1 MERRDLLT
9 TALLGAG
16 ATLALG
22 SGKARAAGPAAPD
35 TPSDLKI
42 TRVRVFNPANTSS
55 LNGPIGLSEIV
66 VAVDTNAGITGYGQ
80 GGTPDLLK
88 YAASLLIGQ
97 DPLRIEHHWQ
107 RMYRSSIYPAGREK
121 LTAVGALDCALWD
134 IKGKRLGAPVYQL
147 LGGRTRNHIECY
159 KSYGLLRIDQAREE
173 ARKTMAEGYKA
184 VRAHGVAGENT
195 VFDGRRSIANIV
207 AMCRELREG
216 VGPKGE
222 FIFDAHTRLS
232 LPDAARLCDALQP
245 LDPLFVEDPLH
256 QMDDVTLYQR
266 LRERVNVPLAAGEQ
280 FGEMRDGNLQLVEQ
294 GFIDFLR
301 SSIPNVGGISAFR
314 KIAALCEAHSVVLTP
329 HFTSPISTAAV
340 AHCLIS
346 HGGEALNEA
355 YRPALP
361 AYLNEGAVF
370 REGRLHV
377 TDRPGLG
384 VVFNE
389 QRAQLIATYAQAR
402 PQELYQGES
411 AERPDGSHLYL

>member
-1 MERRDLLT
+1 MKRRDALT
-9 TALLGAG
+9 SLLGAG
-16 ATLALG
+16 AAL
-22 SGKARAAGPAAPD
+22 AAGTVPAAVPP
-35 TPSDLKI
+35 TPAATARSDLKI
-42 TRVRVFNPANTSS
+42 TRVRVFNPANATS
-55 LNGPIGLSEIV
+55 LDGPIGLSEIV
-66 VAVDTNAGITGYGQ
+66 VAVDTNAGITGFGQ
-80 GGTPDLLK
+80 GGTADLLK
-88 YAASLLIGQ
+88 YAASLLVGQ
-97 DPLRIEHHWQ
+97 DPLRIEYHWQ

-121 LTAVGALDCALWD
+121 LTAVGSLDCALWD
-134 IKGKRLGAPVYQL
+134 IKGKLLGMPVYQL
-147 LGGRTRNHIECY
+147 LGGRTRNYIECY

-184 VRAHGVAGENT
+184 VRSHGVAGENT
-195 VFDGRRSIANIV
+195 VFDGRKSIANIV

-216 VGPKGE
+216 VGVKGE

-256 QMDDVTLYQR
+256 QIDDVTLYQR

-280 FGEMRDGNLQLVEQ
+280 FGEMRDANLQLVEQ
-294 GFIDFLR
+294 GLIDFLR
-301 SSIPNVGGISAFR
+301 SSIPNVGGISAYR

-329 HFTSPISTAAV
+329 HFTSPIATAAV
-340 AHCLIS
+340 AHCLMS
-346 HGGEALNEA
+346 HGGEVLNEA

-361 AYLNEGAVF
+361 TYLNEGAVF
-370 REGRLHV
+370 REGHLHV

-389 QRAQLIATYAQAR
+389 QRAQLIATFDQAR
-402 PQELYQGES
+402 PADLYQGES

>member
-1 MERRDLLT
+1 MNRRNLLT
-9 TALLGAG
+9 MALLGSG
-16 ATLALG
+16 AALTLGTTRAL
-22 SGKARAAGPAAPD
+22 AAAPQGAR
-35 TPSDLKI
+35 SDMKI
-42 TRVRVFNPANTSS
+42 TRVRVFNPANTSN

-66 VAVDTNAGITGYGQ
+66 VAVDTDAGITGYGQ

-134 IKGKRLGAPVYQL
+134 IKGKQLGVPVYQL
-147 LGGRTRNHIECY
+147 LGGRTRNRIECY

-173 ARKTMAEGYKA
+173 ARKTMSEGYKA
-184 VRAHGVAGENT
+184 VRSHGVAGENT
-195 VFDGRRSIANIV
+195 VFDGRKSIANIV
-207 AMCRELREG
+207 AMCGELREG

-232 LPDAARLCDALQP
+232 LPDAARLCDQLQP
-245 LDPLFVEDPLH
+245 LDPLFVEDPLR

-280 FGEMRDGNLQLVEQ
+280 FGEMRDANLQLVEK
-294 GFIDFLR
+294 GLIDFLR
-301 SSIPNVGGISAFR
+301 CSIPNVGGISAFR
-314 KIAALCEAHSVVLTP
+314 KIAALCDAHSVVLTP
-329 HFTSPISTAAV
+329 HFTSPIATCAV

-346 HGGEALNEA
+346 HGGAVLNEA
-355 YRPALP
+355 YRPNLP
-361 AYLNEGAVF
+361 TYLSEGAVF
-370 REGRLHV
+370 REGHLHV
-377 TDRPGLG
+377 TDLPGLG

-389 QRAQLIATYAQAR
+389 QRAQLIATYTQTR
-402 PQELYQGES
+402 PAELYQGES

>member
-1 MERRDLLT
+1 MYRRNLL

-16 ATLALG
+16 AALA
-22 SGKARAAGPAAPD
+22 AAPRH
-35 TPSDLKI
+35 TQAAAQAARSPAQSDLKI
-42 TRVRVFNPANTSS
+42 TRVRVLNPANSTH
-55 LNGPIGLSEIV
+55 LAGPIGLSEIV
-66 VAVDTNAGITGYGQ
+66 VAVDTDAGITGFGQ
-80 GGTPDLLK
+80 GGTPDLLQ
-88 YAASLLIGQ
+88 YAASLLIGK

-107 RMYRSSIYPAGREK
+107 RMVRSSIYPAGREK

-134 IKGKRLGAPVYQL
+134 IKGKLLGVPVYQL

-159 KSYGLLRIDQAREE
+159 KSYGLLRIDQARDE

-195 VFDGRRSIANIV
+195 VFDGRGSIAGIV
-207 AMCRELREG
+207 AMCSELREG

-232 LPDAARLCDALQP
+232 LPDAARLCDQLQP

-280 FGEMRDGNLQLVEQ
+280 FGELRDGNLQLVEQ
-294 GFIDFLR
+294 GLIDFLR
-301 SSIPNVGGISAFR
+301 CSIPNVGGVSAYR

-361 AYLNEGAVF
+361 AYLGEGAVYKD
-370 REGRLHV
+370 GHLQV
-377 TDRPGLG
+377 SDRPGLG
-384 VVFNE
+384 VVFND
-389 QRAQLIATYAQAR
+389 QRAQLIASFTEAR
-402 PQELYQGES
+402 PAALYQGES

>member
-1 MERRDLLT
+1 MNRRFLLQ
-9 TALLGAG
+9 A
-16 ATLALG
+16 ALG
-22 SGKARAAGPAAPD
+22 SSAAMALRAGQARAAAPAAT
-35 TPSDLKI
+35 TPARSDLKI
-42 TRVRVFNPANTSS
+42 TRVRVFNPANGTN
-55 LNGPIGLSEIV
+55 LDGPIGLSEIV
-66 VAVDTNAGITGYGQ
+66 VAVDTDAGITGYGQ

-134 IKGKRLGAPVYQL
+134 IKGKLLGIPVYQL
-147 LGGRTRNHIECY
+147 LGGRTRNYIECY

-184 VRAHGVAGENT
+184 VRSHGVAGETT
-195 VFDGRRSIANIV
+195 VFDGRKSIANIV

-222 FIFDAHTRLS
+222 FIFDAHTRFS
-232 LPDAARLCDALQP
+232 LPDAARLCDELQP

-256 QMDDVTLYQR
+256 QMDDITLYQR

-280 FGEMRDGNLQLVEQ
+280 FGEMRDANLQLVE
-294 GFIDFLR
+294 GGLIDFLR
-301 SSIPNVGGISAFR
+301 SSIPNVGGISAYR

-329 HFTSPISTAAV
+329 HFTSPIATSAV

-346 HGGEALNEA
+346 HGGEVLNEA
-355 YRPALP
+355 FRPALP
-361 AYLNEGAVF
+361 AYLSEGAVF
-370 REGRLHV
+370 KEGHLHV
-377 TDRPGLG
+377 SDRPGLG

-389 QRAQLIATYAQAR
+389 QRATLVATFTQPR
-402 PQELYQGES
+402 PAELYQGES

>member
-1 MERRDLLT
+1 MKRRDLLT

-22 SGKARAAGPAAPD
+22 TGNARAADPATPD

-42 TRVRVFNPANTSS
+42 TRVRVFNPANSS
-55 LNGPIGLSEIV
+55 NLNGPIGLSEIV
-66 VAVDTNAGITGYGQ
+66 IAVDTNAGITGYGQ

-147 LGGRTRNHIECY
+147 LGGRTRNYIECY

-173 ARKTMAEGYKA
+173 ARKTMAEGFKA
-184 VRAHGVAGENT
+184 VRSHGVAGENT

-245 LDPLFVEDPLH
+245 LDPLFVEDPLR
-256 QMDDVTLYQR
+256 QMDDLTLYQR

-301 SSIPNVGGISAFR
+301 SSIPNVGGISAYR

-329 HFTSPISTAAV
+329 HFTSPIATAAV
-340 AHCLIS
+340 AHCLMS

-355 YRPALP
+355 YRTALP

-384 VVFNE
+384 VVFDE
-389 QRAQLIATYAQAR
+389 RRAQLVATWTQAR
-402 PQELYQGES
+402 PPELYQGES

>member
-1 MERRDLLT
+1 LVT
-9 TALLGAG
+9 LLGAG
-16 ATLALG
+16 AALA
-22 SGKARAAGPAAPD
+22 SGTATAAAAAPA
-35 TPSDLKI
+35 SSAARSELKI
-42 TRVRVFNPANTSS
+42 TRVRVFNPANGTP
-55 LNGPIGLSEIV
+55 LDGPIGLSEIV

-88 YAASLLIGQ
+88 YAASLLIDQ

-121 LTAVGALDCALWD
+121 LTAVGALDCALWG
-134 IKGKRLGAPVYQL
+134 IKGKHLGMPVYQL
-147 LGGRTRNHIECY
+147 LGGRTRNYIECY

-184 VRAHGVAGENT
+184 VRSHGVAGENT
-195 VFDGRRSIANIV
+195 VFDGRKSIANIV
-207 AMCRELREG
+207 AMCRELRAG
-216 VGPKGE
+216 VGSTGE

-280 FGEMRDGNLQLVEQ
+280 FGEMRDANLQLVEQ
-294 GFIDFLR
+294 GLIDFLR
-301 SSIPNVGGISAFR
+301 SSIPNVGGISAYR

-329 HFTSPISTAAV
+329 HFTSPISTCAV
-340 AHCLIS
+340 AHCLMS

-361 AYLNEGAVF
+361 AYLSEGAMF
-370 REGRLHV
+370 KEGRLLV
-377 TDRPGLG
+377 SDRPGLG

-389 QRAQLIATYAQAR
+389 QRAQLIASFAQAR
-402 PQELYQGES
+402 PAELYQGES
-411 AERPDGSHLYL
+411 ATRPDGSHLYL